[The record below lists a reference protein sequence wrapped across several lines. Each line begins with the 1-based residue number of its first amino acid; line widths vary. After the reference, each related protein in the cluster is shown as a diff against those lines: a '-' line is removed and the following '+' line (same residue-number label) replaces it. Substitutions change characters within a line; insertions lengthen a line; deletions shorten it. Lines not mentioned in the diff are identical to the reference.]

1 MYINVVSS
9 YLVTSVCNSMHTIFN
24 LASFNMYYLFCWST
38 AEKYCS
44 LVEEEGGLELLKA
57 LLASPIPYQRIK
69 ALARVVIT
77 QCEHFKVCVSL
88 ATFPSLFFYFSDS
101 YSSCTVL

>member
-1 MYINVVSS
+1 MIKINS
-9 YLVTSVCNSMHTIFN
+9 LVRFDQCC
-24 LASFNMYYLFCWST
+24 LLYCWST

-57 LLASPIPYQRIK
+57 LLASPVPYQRIK

-77 QCEHFKVCVSL
+77 QCEHFKVCVS
-88 ATFPSLFFYFSDS
+88 FIN
-101 YSSCTVL
+101 CTVLLNPLANYNYL